1 MYKYVKNR
9 LLKNLKLVQKFVQSL
24 HHCND
29 SDSVI
34 FAPCSNYVIDFIDIK
49 NCTEEITA
57 TAILQYFLSNK
68 NKHIGL
74 LQSLH
79 I

>member
-1 MYKYVKNR
+1 MYNSVKNR
-9 LLKNLKLVQKFVQSL
+9 LTKNCNLVQKFVQSL

-29 SDSVI
+29 SGSVI
-34 FAPCSNYVIDFIDIK
+34 FASCSNYVIDFIDIK

-57 TAILQYFLSNK
+57 TAILQYFLSN
-68 NKHIGL
+68 NFKHIGL